1 MKNLTFLLTTWL
13 AAALNV
19 SAAPEISGAEQ
30 FTYKT
35 IGDTQLSLFVFK
47 PEGHKATDKR
57 PAIVFY
63 HGGGWRG
70 GNPAALMPQS
80 RYLAARGM
88 VAISVQYRL
97 APAVKVDGCVRDA
110 VSAFRW
116 VRAHAAE
123 LGIDPDRIAAGG
135 GSAGGHLAAAIATLE
150 GFDEP
155 DANLKVSARP
165 NALVLFNPA
174 TVLGPVNGA
183 TLQPDGPI
191 RDEPAISERLGV
203 APQKI
208 SPYHNIKSNLPPTI
222 IMHGTADT
230 TVPFRTA
237 EVFTEAM
244 KRAGNRCELMPYK
257 DQPHSFFNLG
267 KDRKNFIGTMEDAD
281 KFLASLGWLKG
292 PPTVAEL
299 VEKLR

>member
-1 MKNLTFLLTTWL
+1 MKHPILTLATLL
-13 AAALNV
+13 AAALNIF
-19 SAAPEISGAEQ
+19 AAPEIPGAEKL
-30 FTYKT
+30 TYKT
-35 IGDTQLSLFVFK
+35 IGDTNLSLFVFK
-47 PEGHKATDKR
+47 PEGHQAADKR

-70 GNPAALMPQS
+70 GNPGALMPQC

-110 VSAFRW
+110 RSALRW

-135 GSAGGHLAAAIATLE
+135 GSAGGHLAAAIATLD

-155 DANLKVSARP
+155 GEDLKISARP

-174 TVLGPVNGA
+174 VILAPVDGVDI
-183 TLQPDGPI
+183 QPNKPTPK
-191 RDEPAISERLGV
+191 EPTISERLGV
-203 APQKI
+203 EAKTV
-208 SPYHNIKSNLPPTI
+208 SPYHHIKPGLPPAL

-230 TVPFRTA
+230 TVPFRVA
-237 EVFTEAM
+237 EMFTEAM
-244 KRAGNRCELMPYK
+244 KKAGNRCELVPYK
-257 DQPHSFFNLG
+257 DQTHSFFNLG
-267 KDRKNFIGTMEDAD
+267 KSRENFIGTMQDTD
-281 KFLASLGWLKG
+281 KFLASLGWLQG
-292 PPTVAEL
+292 PPTVAGM
-299 VEKLR
+299 VDKLR